1 MLASLKL
8 YAFLGALTVA
18 FFLGGALVH
27 FYHGNKEK
35 KELKRAIA
43 EQQKQAKKDAALDQ
57 ALAQSVDAIR
67 ESNIVYVEKVKT
79 IEKRTCPRL
88 PADYVRLFNDATKA
102 PSSR

>member
-1 MLASLKL
+1 MLTSLKL
-8 YAFLGALTVA
+8 YAFVGALIIA
-18 FFLGGALVH
+18 FSLGGSLVH

-43 EQQKQAKKDAALDQ
+43 EQQTQAKKDAALDH
-57 ALAQSVDAIR
+57 ALAKSIDAIR
-67 ESNIVYVEKVKT
+67 ESNIIYVEKVKT

-88 PADYVRLFNDATKA
+88 PADYVRLFNDAAKA